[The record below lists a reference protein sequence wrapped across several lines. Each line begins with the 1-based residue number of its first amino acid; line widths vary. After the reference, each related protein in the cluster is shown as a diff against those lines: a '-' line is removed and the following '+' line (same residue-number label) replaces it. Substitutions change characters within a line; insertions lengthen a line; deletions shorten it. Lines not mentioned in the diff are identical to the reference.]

1 MRTAKIDC
9 YFCNMKCFLKNLFF
23 ALSLLVLWRCDTPV
37 TTTGT
42 LIDFVPEGA
51 SVVFKISEAPDPETG
66 FTTFKTDVNSTTV
79 LSEIQK
85 KGVFKGL
92 SEKANLLKHLTPT
105 AKSIICITEADQTS
119 ELTFITRLTS
129 KLFTPDSIANKTIE
143 TLTYNDKTLQRIT
156 IDAHTSYTTIKDSVF
171 IASTSQAVLQ
181 QILDGKIEKNPTFK
195 KMFSMNSGSDFTA
208 ILKGKKVHLTDSLT
222 VDFAN
227 WTAMSITVLRDGI
240 TATGVSIAND
250 TIPQILSTF
259 QGQVP
264 QQNAIATIIPTEA
277 TSAYSFTFSDAE
289 LFQKKLRA
297 FRKDSTKVTT
307 TGVFGSVNEVGK
319 IVLSEG
325 KAIVLKS
332 IDPMLT
338 EEALARFVS
347 EKSTFRE
354 IDIRTFSDP
363 DLFRNAFFPLINTT
377 HPTLTFQLDN
387 FFVFT
392 ETEAVAEQLIS
403 AYKNNGCLDKSTYYE
418 THLSE
423 LADASSLLLF
433 KMQGNIPTDL
443 SGFFMDS
450 ERSDH
455 HVSLKKYPLAVL
467 QYSYDRDF
475 AHVNF
480 VSEEVSGK
488 KQTTGTVSEDFSVEF
503 TNQLLGNPQF
513 FSNYKTNEEDIVVQD
528 MTNTLFFIS
537 SNGKVLWKEKLD
549 GPILG
554 TITEVDLLRNG
565 KKQLAFATTN
575 TFYILDRTGKA
586 VAPFPIKF
594 KDPITQPLSVFD
606 YDNNR
611 KYRFIVT
618 QNNEVFM
625 YDSEGKAV
633 KGFTFKKTK
642 TPIVLAP
649 QHIRLGNKDYI
660 SIAEESGK
668 LNLLS
673 RVGKSR
679 VTVSKN
685 FQFSET
691 PIQREGSNFVVITK
705 NNTKESISQSGKV
718 TSLPLQVS
726 ENYHFAVKG
735 STKVTLDDNL
745 LRINGRLV
753 ELPFGVYTQP
763 KLFIANRTTYIT
775 ITETQQNKVYVYKKD
790 GELISG
796 FPVFGSSSAF
806 IEESSKKGKLLLI
819 VKGDSKEILK
829 YTIH

>member
-1 MRTAKIDC
+1 M
-9 YFCNMKCFLKNLFF
+9 
-23 ALSLLVLWRCDTPV
+23 VLWRCDTPV
-37 TTTGT
+37 TTTGD
-42 LIDFVPEGA
+42 LIDYVPEGA
-51 SVVFKISEAPDPETG
+51 SVVFKISEVPDPETG
-66 FTTFKTDVNSTTV
+66 FTTFTSDVNSNTV

-85 KGVFKGL
+85 KGLFKGL
-92 SEKANLLKHLTPT
+92 SERANLLKHLTPT
-105 AKSIICITEADQTS
+105 AKSIVCITETNTVSDV
-119 ELTFITRLTS
+119 TFITRLTS
-129 KLFTPDSIANKTIE
+129 KLFTADSIPNKTIE
-143 TLTYNDKTLQRIT
+143 TITYNDKTLQKIT
-156 IDAHTSYTTIKDSVF
+156 IDAQTSFTTIKDSVF

-181 QILDGKIEKNPTFK
+181 GILDGKTEKSNTFK
-195 KMFSMNSGSDFTA
+195 KVFSINNGSDFTA
-208 ILKGKKVHLTDSLT
+208 ITKGEKVTLNDSLS
-222 VDFAN
+222 VDFTS
-227 WTAMSITVLRDGI
+227 WTAMSITVLQDGI

-250 TIPQILSTF
+250 SVPQVLAVF
-259 QGQVP
+259 KGQVP
-264 QQNAIATIIPTEA
+264 QQNNIAAILPTEA
-277 TSAYSFTFSDAE
+277 TAAYSFTFSDAE
-289 LFQKKLRA
+289 LLQKKLQV
-297 FRKDSTKVTT
+297 FKKDSTKLTT
-307 TGVFGSVNEVGK
+307 TGLFGSVNEVGH
-319 IVLSEG
+319 ITLSEG
-325 KAIVLKS
+325 NAIVLKS

-338 EEALARFVS
+338 DEALARFVS
-347 EKSTFRE
+347 EKNTFRE
-354 IDIRTFSDP
+354 IDIRTFSEP
-363 DLFRNAFFPLINTT
+363 KLFRNAFYPLISTT
-377 HPTLTFQLDN
+377 LPTLAFQLDD

-392 ETEAVAEQLIS
+392 ENEATAEQLIS
-403 AYKNNGCLDKSTYYE
+403 AYKNNGCLDKSAYYE
-418 THLSE
+418 MHQSE
-423 LADASSLLLF
+423 LAAASSFVLF
-433 KMQGNIPTDL
+433 KMQGAIPTNL
-443 SGFFMDS
+443 SGFFTTS
-450 ERSDH
+450 ESSEH
-455 HVSLKKYPLAVL
+455 NISLKKYPLAVL

-480 VSEEVSGK
+480 VSEEASEK
-488 KQTTGTVSEDFSVEF
+488 KQTTGTVSEDFNVKF
-503 TNQLLGNPQF
+503 TNQLLGDPQF
-513 FSNYKTNEEDIVVQD
+513 FSNHKTNQEDIVVQD
-528 MTNTLFFIS
+528 MTNALFFIS

-565 KKQLAFATTN
+565 KKQLAFTTKH

-618 QNNEVFM
+618 QNEEVFM

-642 TPIVLAP
+642 TPIVLSP

-660 SIAEESGK
+660 AIAEESGK

-685 FQFSET
+685 FQFSEI
-691 PIQREGSNFVVITK
+691 PIQKEGSNFVVITK
-705 NNTKESISQSGKV
+705 DHKKESISQAGKV

-726 ENYHFAVKG
+726 DNYHFAMMG

-763 KLFIANRTTYIT
+763 KLFLANRNTYVS
-775 ITETQQNKVYVYKKD
+775 ITETQQNKVYLFKKD

-796 FPVFGSSSAF
+796 FPVFGSASASV
-806 IEESSKKGKLLLI
+806 EESSKKGKLILV
-819 VKGDSKEILK
+819 VKGDAKEILK
-829 YTIH
+829 YTIQ